1 MRRCRPA
8 LVLSIMLVAARI
20 VGAQAGLRNDSTGSI
35 VGVVV
40 SRELGAPLPY
50 SVVSVPVGGLERFT
64 NDRGE
69 FTLGGLPAGQTQ
81 VLVRHIGYSPATLT
95 VEVRAGRTDTVR
107 VALVKIAVE
116 LNRVTVKGLGR
127 CTDPGPPKPAA
138 DSGFAVIFDQLRE
151 NADRY
156 RLLADAYPF
165 AYAMERRST
174 IHYVSGERIL
184 TAIDTASIGAGTHW
198 NYAPGTLVVSSIG
211 PFRGQVLFN
220 IPTLLQFTERSFL
233 DNHCFA
239 NAGGDVVDG
248 HPVVRVD
255 FSAAAKI
262 KSPDVSGSMYLDR
275 ETLQI
280 RRSTLRLTR
289 IPDET
294 PQIAAVEVVT
304 DFQEIVPSISVPA
317 RIQSIHVLHTDRS
330 RPVLPDTAYEA
341 QRMVAIKFLKA
352 KPGGN

>member
-1 MRRCRPA
+1 M
-8 LVLSIMLVAARI
+8 MLIAAGVA
-20 VGAQAGLRNDSTGSI
+20 GAQGGLRSDSTGSI

-40 SRELGAPLPY
+40 ARELGALLPY
-50 SVVSVPVGGLERFT
+50 SVVSVPASGLERFT

-69 FTLGGLPAGQTQ
+69 FSLNGLPAGQTRI
-81 VLVRHIGYSPATLT
+81 VVRHIGYSPATLT
-95 VEVRAGRTDTVR
+95 VEVHARRTDSVR
-107 VALVKIAVE
+107 VTLAKIAVE
-116 LNRVTVKGLGR
+116 LNRVTVKALGR
-127 CTDPGPPKPAA
+127 CTDPGPPKAAA
-138 DSGFAVIFDQLRE
+138 DPAFAVIFDQLRE

-156 RLLADAYPF
+156 RLLAEAYPF

-174 IHYVSGERIL
+174 IHYVSGETIL
-184 TAIDTASIGAGTHW
+184 TAIDTANIGAGTHW
-198 NYAPGTLVVSSIG
+198 NYVPGTLVVNSIG
-211 PFRGQVLFN
+211 PLRGQVLFN

-239 NAGGDVVDG
+239 NAGAEVVDG
-248 HPVVRVD
+248 RAVVRID

-304 DFQEIVPSISVPA
+304 DFQEIVPSISIPA

-341 QRMVAIKFLKA
+341 QRMVAVRFLKA
-352 KPGGN
+352 KPGGS